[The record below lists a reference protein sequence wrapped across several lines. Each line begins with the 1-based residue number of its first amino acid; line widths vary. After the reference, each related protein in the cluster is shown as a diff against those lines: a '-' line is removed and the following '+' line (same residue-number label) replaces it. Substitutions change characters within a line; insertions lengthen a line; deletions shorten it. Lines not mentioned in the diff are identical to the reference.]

1 MIMKEIYLKGYVNAI
16 PKVGKFD
23 GAGENRR
30 LGDDGVAGM
39 GDGEGDRD
47 VGDEM
52 DNMGQVVLLTRTN
65 KINML

>member
-52 DNMGQVVLLTRTN
+52 DNMGQVVLLTSVD
-65 KINML
+65 K